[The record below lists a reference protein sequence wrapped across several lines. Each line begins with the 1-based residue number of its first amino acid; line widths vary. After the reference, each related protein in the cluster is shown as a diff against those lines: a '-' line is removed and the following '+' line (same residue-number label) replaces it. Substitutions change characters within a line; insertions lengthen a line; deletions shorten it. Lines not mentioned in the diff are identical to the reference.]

1 MFQVAELGR
10 KTSKREYKERSESL
24 RQELLYLQRRLQES
38 GDCQVIV
45 DFAGVDGAGKGAS
58 IQKLASWMD
67 PRFLIAY
74 AWGPASDEERER
86 PEFWRFWMQLPP
98 RGRIGLFAR
107 GRYSRPFLQR
117 AYGNIS
123 EAEYDA
129 ELDRIL
135 GFENDLAEDGA
146 LIIKFWMHLSRDAQE
161 RRLTALQND
170 PLTKWQVKDIDWE
183 HWRIYDQFV
192 AAAERTITRTS
203 TGKAPWI
210 LVEGEDENFRSLEV
224 GSALAHH
231 LREHLAAKG
240 IALDSEGESPPAPQP
255 EEDYLP
261 PRPDGLVTV
270 LSRMDTSKRLGK
282 SDYKKKMKKYQADL
296 HLLQRK
302 ALKKGVSSVIVFE
315 GMDAAGKGGA
325 IRRIVAP
332 LDPRIYRIVP
342 IAAPTDEERAQHY
355 LWRFWRHMSRAGRIT
370 IYDRSWYGRVLVE
383 RIEGFASR
391 DEWKRAYA
399 EINDFEQ
406 RLVDHGIV
414 LTKFWIQITPDEQFE
429 RFAARAVSPLKR
441 WKLTEEDWRNRQK
454 WYDYERAAHDMIAR
468 TDTFHAPWVLV
479 EGNDKPFA
487 RVKVIKTLCTR
498 LANRLDNG

>member
-10 KTSKREYKERSESL
+10 KVSKREYKERSEVL
-24 RQELLYLQRRLQES
+24 RQELLYLQRRLQEE
-38 GDCQVIV
+38 GDFQVIV

-67 PRFLIAY
+67 PRYLIAH

-98 RGRIGLFAR
+98 RAQIGLFAR

-117 AYGNIS
+117 AYGKIS
-123 EAEYDA
+123 EFEYDA
-129 ELDRIL
+129 ELDRVL

-161 RRLTALQND
+161 RRLTELQSD
-170 PLTKWQVKDIDWE
+170 PVTSWQVKDIDWE

-224 GSALAHH
+224 GQTLARY
-231 LREHLAAKG
+231 LREHL
-240 IALDSEGESPPAPQP
+240 IANGVKLNGENETLQASQP
-255 EEDYLP
+255 ETDTLP
-261 PRPDGLVTV
+261 PRPEGLVTV
-270 LSRMDTSKRLGK
+270 LSQLDMSKRLSK
-282 SDYKKKMKKYQADL
+282 IDYKKKMRKYQGEL

-302 ALKKGVSSVIVFE
+302 AMKKGVSSIIVFE

-325 IRRIVAP
+325 IRRTVAP

-355 LWRFWRHMSRAGRIT
+355 LWRFWRHMSRAGHIT

-391 DEWKRAYA
+391 DEWQRAYA
-399 EINDFEQ
+399 EINDFEK
-406 RLVDHGIV
+406 RLADHGIV
-414 LTKFWIQITPDEQFE
+414 LTKFWVHITPEEQFE
-429 RFAARAVSPLKR
+429 RFSARAQSPLKR
-441 WKLTEEDWRNRQK
+441 WKLTDEDWRNRQK
-454 WYDYERAAHDMIAR
+454 WYDYEQAAHDMIAR
-468 TDTFHAPWVLV
+468 TDTLDAPWVLI
-479 EGNDKPFA
+479 EGNDKQYA
-487 RVKVIKTLCTR
+487 RTKVIKTLCQR
-498 LANRLDNG
+498 LSGRLD